1 MLVYFDIVAEVSECP
16 LILRKLAEAEFL
28 VVVVAASA
36 GMLVYFDIV
45 AEVEVSERPLILRK
59 LAEAEFLIGALGEV
73 AGVQMTI
80 HTKLAEVE
88 FLVDALGEVAGWYA
102 IFLRKTEEVELNGLD
117 KAAVEQFLVLWRCFQ
132 KAEQEEKTGGFV
144 DCEHEAV
151 DCNCLWSCWVV
162 LQQQPLNQA
171 PDDVDV
177 ADYFE

>member
-1 MLVYFDIVAEVSECP
+1 M
-16 LILRKLAEAEFL
+16 ILRKLAEAEFL

-45 AEVEVSERPLILRK
+45 AEVSERPLILR
-59 LAEAEFLIGALGEV
+59 
-73 AGVQMTI
+73 
-80 HTKLAEVE
+80 KLAEVE

-144 DCEHEAV
+144 DCEHKAV

-171 PDDVDV
+171 PDDDDV